1 MQRGEDPPVT
11 TDNLR
16 FKEIEHKFI
25 VDERFD
31 LARFREQ
38 LAALGP
44 TRTGA
49 VRVRDRFFLTDGG
62 LARRVLF
69 RHRYDAELHHLT
81 VKGVGSDT
89 EVRVEVNLDLG
100 HHRGNQDA
108 QVDAFLDQL
117 GVIWRATL
125 HKTLETWYFPDCE
138 VVYYEA
144 VAPSGSVRCVEF
156 EARGADSLDAAR
168 ATLARFARATG
179 FAGATRSR
187 LSLPQ
192 LLFPDLNELLAR
204 R

>member
-1 MQRGEDPPVT
+1 MT
-11 TDNLR
+11 TDNNLQ

-38 LAALGP
+38 LVALGP

-49 VRVRDRFFLTDGG
+49 LRVRDRFFLTEGG

-81 VKGVGSDT
+81 VKGIGSDT
-89 EVRVEVNLDLG
+89 EMRVEVNLDLG

-108 QVDAFLDQL
+108 QVDAFFDQL
-117 GVIWRATL
+117 GIIWRGTL
-125 HKTLETWYFPDCE
+125 HKTLEAWYFPDCE

-156 EARGADSLDAAR
+156 EATGAGSLDAAR
-168 ATLARFARATG
+168 GTLARFARATG
-179 FAGATRSR
+179 FDGATRSR
-187 LSLPQ
+187 LSLPR
-192 LLFPDLNELLAR
+192 LLFPDLNELLVR

>member
-1 MQRGEDPPVT
+1 MT
-11 TDNLR
+11 TDDLR

-31 LARFREQ
+31 LTRFREQ
-38 LAALGP
+38 LAAFGP
-44 TRTGA
+44 LRTGA
-49 VRVRDRFFLTDGG
+49 ARVRDRFFLTDGG

-81 VKGVGSDT
+81 VKSIGTDT

-108 QVDAFLDQL
+108 QVDAFIDQL
-117 GVIWRATL
+117 GVVWRGTL
-125 HKTLETWYFPDCE
+125 YKTLESWYFPDCE

-144 VAPSGSVRCVEF
+144 VAPSASVRCVEF
-156 EARGADSLDAAR
+156 EATHADTLDAAL

-179 FAGATRSR
+179 FGGATRSR

-192 LLFPDLNELLAR
+192 LLFPELNELLAGR
-204 R
+204 